1 MKKIKIAGVP
11 EHFNFPWTKAIAEN
25 KFTDKGIDLEWT
37 AIPEGTGRLNQMLRE
52 GETDIAIILT
62 EGIIKDILAGN
73 PSKIVQVYV
82 ESPLIW
88 GIHVDH
94 NSSFETPEALKD
106 KKVAISRFGS
116 GSELMARVH
125 AHQMGWDNDRMQFE
139 IVNTIEGAVDAL
151 QNKTA
156 DYFMWEQFMTKPY
169 VDREIFRR
177 VGVCPTPWPSFVI
190 AVRDEVLKNDAEEIR
205 TILNVINDYTKSF
218 KQQEEISTILSD
230 TFNQNENDILEWM
243 ELTTWSQSSMEESSL
258 SNIQNELLELGIITK
273 IGTFAEIVKAL

>member
-1 MKKIKIAGVP
+1 MKTIRIAGVP
-11 EHFNFPWTKAIAEN
+11 EHFNHPWTKAIAEN
-25 KFTDKGIDLEWT
+25 KFSNQGINLQWT
-37 AIPEGTGRLNQMLRE
+37 SVPEGTGRLNQMLRD

-88 GIHVDH
+88 GIHVADE
-94 NSSFETPEALKD
+94 SPYETPESLKD
-106 KKVAISRFGS
+106 KKVAISRLGS

-125 AHQMGWDNDRMQFE
+125 AHQMGWANDRMQFE

-151 QNKTA
+151 QNKSA
-156 DYFMWEQFMTKPY
+156 DYFMWEQFMTKPL
-169 VDREIFRR
+169 VDQGIFRR

-190 AVRDEVLKNDAEEIR
+190 AVRDEVLENEADSIR
-205 TILNVINDYTKSF
+205 TILNVINETTRTF
-218 KQQEEISTILSD
+218 KQQEGISTILSD

-243 ELTTWSQSSMEESSL
+243 KLTTWSQSSMEESSL
-258 SNIQNELLELGIITK
+258 AKIQNELLELGIITK
-273 IGTFAEIVKAL
+273 KGTFAEIVKAL

>member
-1 MKKIKIAGVP
+1 MKNIRIAGVP
-11 EHFNFPWTKAIAEN
+11 EHFNHPWTKAITEN
-25 KFTDKGIDLEWT
+25 KFSDKGINLQWT
-37 AIPEGTGRLNQMLRE
+37 SVPEGTGRLNQMLRD

-94 NSSFETPEALKD
+94 NSAFETPEALED
-106 KKVAISRFGS
+106 KKVAISRYGS

-139 IVNTIEGAVDAL
+139 IVNTIEGAVTAL

-156 DYFMWEQFMTKPY
+156 EYFMWEQFMTKPL
-169 VDREIFRR
+169 VDKGIFRR
-177 VGVCPTPWPSFVI
+177 IGVCPTPWPSFVI
-190 AVRDEVLKNDAEEIR
+190 AARDQAIIQDSETIR
-205 TILNVINDYTKSF
+205 TVLDIINEYTKTF
-218 KQQEEISTILSD
+218 KEQKNISTILSD
-230 TFNQNENDILEWM
+230 TFGQNENDIKEWM
-243 ELTTWSQSSMEESSL
+243 DLTKWSQSTMDEKML
-258 SNIQNELLELGIITK
+258 NNILNELLELRIITK
-273 IGTFAEIVKAL
+273 KGTFAEIVKAL

>member
-11 EHFNFPWTKAIAEN
+11 EHFNFPWTKAISEN

-37 AIPEGTGRLNQMLRE
+37 AIPEGTGRLNQMLRD

-94 NSSFETPEALKD
+94 NSSFETPEALED
-106 KKVAISRFGS
+106 KVVAISRYGS

-151 QNKTA
+151 QDKTA

-169 VDREIFRR
+169 VDKEIFRR
-177 VGVCPTPWPSFVI
+177 VGICPTPWPSFVI
-190 AVRDEVLKNDAEEIR
+190 AVRDEVLKNDAEAIR
-205 TILNVINDYTKSF
+205 TILKVINDYTKSF
-218 KQQEEISTILSD
+218 KQQEGISTILSD

-243 ELTTWSQSSMEESSL
+243 ELTTWSQTSMQETSL
-258 SNIQNELLELGIITK
+258 NNIQNELLELGIITK
-273 IGTFAEIVKAL
+273 KGTFAEIVKAL

>member
-1 MKKIKIAGVP
+1 MKKIKISGVP
-11 EHFNFPWTKAIAEN
+11 EHFNFPWTKAIEEN
-25 KFTDKGIDLEWT
+25 KFTDEEIDLEWT
-37 AIPEGTGRLNQMLRE
+37 AIPEGTGRLNQMLRD

-73 PSKIVQVYV
+73 PSKIVQIYV

-94 NSSFETPEALKD
+94 ESSFETPEALENKI
-106 KKVAISRFGS
+106 VAISRYGS

-139 IVNTIEGAVDAL
+139 IVNTIQGAVTAL
-151 QNKTA
+151 QNKSA
-156 DYFMWEQFMTKPY
+156 DYFMWEQFMTKPL
-169 VDREIFRR
+169 VDKGIFRR

-190 AVRDEVLKNDAEEIR
+190 AVRDEVLKNDAKAIR
-205 TILNVINDYTKSF
+205 TILKVINDYTKSF
-218 KQQEEISTILSD
+218 KEQENISTILSD

-243 ELTTWSQSSMEESSL
+243 ALTSWSQSSMSEPSL
-258 SNIQNELLELGIITK
+258 NKIQNELLELGIITK
-273 IGTFAEIVKAL
+273 KGTFAEIVKAL

>member
-25 KFTDKGIDLEWT
+25 KFTNEDINLEWT
-37 AIPEGTGRLNQMLRE
+37 AVPEGTGRLNQMLRE

-73 PSKIVQVYV
+73 PAKIVQIYV

-94 NSSFETPEALKD
+94 KSAIETPEALQN
-106 KKVAISRFGS
+106 KKVAISRLGS

-139 IVNTIEGAVDAL
+139 IVNTIEGAVGAL

-169 VDREIFRR
+169 VDKGIFRR

-190 AVRDEVLKNDAEEIR
+190 AVRDEVLKNDAESIHK
-205 TILNVINDYTKSF
+205 ILKVINETTKTF
-218 KQQEEISTILSD
+218 KQQEGISTKLSD
-230 TFNQNENDILEWM
+230 TFNQNENDIIEWM
-243 ELTTWSQSSMEESSL
+243 ELTTWSQSSMSETSL
-258 SNIQNELLELGIITK
+258 NKIQNELLDLGIITK
-273 IGTFAEIVKAL
+273 KGTFAEIVKAL

>member
-1 MKKIKIAGVP
+1 MKKIKIIGVP

-25 KFTDKGIDLEWT
+25 KFSDKGINLEWT
-37 AIPEGTGRLNQMLRE
+37 AIPEGTGRLNQMLRD
-52 GETDIAIILT
+52 GQTDMAIILT

-73 PSKIVQVYV
+73 HSKIVQIYV

-94 NSSFETPEALKD
+94 NSPFETPESLKD
-106 KKVAISRFGS
+106 KIVAVSRFGS

-139 IVNTIEGAVDAL
+139 IVNTIEGAVTAL
-151 QNKTA
+151 QNKSA
-156 DYFMWEQFMTKPY
+156 DYFMWEQFMTKPL
-169 VDREIFRR
+169 VDQGIFRR

-190 AVRDEVLKNDAEEIR
+190 AVRDEVLENDTEAIR
-205 TILNVINDYTKSF
+205 TVLNVINNFTKNF
-218 KQQEEISTILSD
+218 KKEENISTILSD

-243 ELTTWSQSSMEESSL
+243 DLTTWSQSSMDESSL
-258 SNIQNELLELGIITK
+258 NKVQNELLELGIITK
-273 IGTFAEIVKAL
+273 KGTFAEIVKAL

>member
-1 MKKIKIAGVP
+1 MKKIKITGVP
-11 EHFNFPWTKAIAEN
+11 EHFNFPWTQAIAED

-37 AIPEGTGRLNQMLRE
+37 AIPEGTGRLNQMLRD

-88 GIHVDH
+88 GIHVAD
-94 NSSFETPEALKD
+94 NSPYETPEALKD
-106 KKVAISRFGS
+106 KKVAISRYGS

-156 DYFMWEQFMTKPY
+156 DYFMWEQFMTKPL
-169 VDREIFRR
+169 VDKGIFRR
-177 VGVCPTPWPSFVI
+177 IGVCPTPWPSFVI
-190 AVRDEVLKNDAEEIR
+190 AVRDEVLKNDSEAVR
-205 TILNVINDYTKSF
+205 TILDVINEYTKKF
-218 KQQEEISTILSD
+218 KEIESISTVLSD

-243 ELTTWSQSSMEESSL
+243 ELTSWSQSSLNESSL
-258 SNIQNELLELGIITK
+258 NNIQNELLELGLITK
-273 IGTFAEIVKAL
+273 KGTFAEIVKAL

>member
-25 KFTDKGIDLEWT
+25 KFTNEDINLEWT
-37 AIPEGTGRLNQMLRE
+37 AVPEGTGRLNQMLRE

-73 PSKIVQVYV
+73 PAKIVQIYV

-94 NSSFETPEALKD
+94 NSAIETPEALQD
-106 KKVAISRFGS
+106 KKVAISRLGS

-139 IVNTIEGAVDAL
+139 IVNTIEGAVGAL

-169 VDREIFRR
+169 VDKGIFRR

-190 AVRDEVLKNDAEEIR
+190 AVRDEVLKNDAESIHK
-205 TILNVINDYTKSF
+205 ILKVINETTETF
-218 KQQEEISTILSD
+218 KQQEGISTKLSD

-243 ELTTWSQSSMEESSL
+243 ELTTWSQSSMSETSL
-258 SNIQNELLELGIITK
+258 NKIQNELLDLGIITK
-273 IGTFAEIVKAL
+273 KGTFAEIVKAL

>member
-11 EHFNFPWTKAIAEN
+11 EHFNFPWTKAIAED
-25 KFTDKGIDLEWT
+25 KFTGQGIDLEWT
-37 AIPEGTGRLNQMLRE
+37 AIPEGTGRLNQMLRD

-94 NSSFETPEALKD
+94 NSPYETPESLKD
-106 KKVAISRFGS
+106 KVVAISRYGS

-169 VDREIFRR
+169 VDKEIFRR

-190 AVRDEVLKNDAEEIR
+190 AVRDEVLKNDAEAIS
-205 TILNVINDYTKSF
+205 TILNVINETTKTF
-218 KQQEEISTILSD
+218 KQQEGISTLLSD
-230 TFNQNENDILEWM
+230 TFNQNENDILEWL

-258 SNIQNELLELGIITK
+258 EKIQNELLELGIITK
-273 IGTFAEIVKAL
+273 KGTFAEIVKAL

>member
-1 MKKIKIAGVP
+1 MKKIRIAGVP
-11 EHFNFPWTKAIAEN
+11 EHFNFPWTEAIVEN
-25 KFTDKGIDLEWT
+25 KFREQEIDLEWT
-37 AIPEGTGRLNQMLRE
+37 AIPEGTGRLNQMLRD

-73 PSKIVQVYV
+73 PSKIVQIYV

-94 NSSFETPEALKD
+94 NSSFETPEALED
-106 KKVAISRFGS
+106 KVVAISRYGS

-139 IVNTIEGAVDAL
+139 IVNTIEGAVTAL

-169 VDREIFRR
+169 VDNGIFRR
-177 VGVCPTPWPSFVI
+177 VGICPTPWPSFVI
-190 AVRDEVLKNDAEEIR
+190 AVRDEVLNNDAETIR
-205 TILNVINDYTKSF
+205 TILKVINECTKNF
-218 KQQEEISTILSD
+218 KQEEGISTILSD
-230 TFNQNENDILEWM
+230 TFNQNENDIIEWM
-243 ELTTWSQSSMEESSL
+243 ELTTWSQNSMEESSL
-258 SNIQNELLELGIITK
+258 NKIQNELLELGIITK
-273 IGTFAEIVKAL
+273 KGTFAEIVKAL